1 MTADVKRRRRRNVVA
16 VLVTAVV
23 LAGAAMLSAYETSS
37 ESVARMWAAAE
48 LSADGRA
55 RITEVIDYDFGHED
69 RHGIF
74 RDVPGLPGDAD
85 EAKVHIAM
93 DGEPVPYELQAEMG
107 DNGETRILI
116 GDADR
121 TVTGAHRY
129 RIQYQLD
136 DIAPKGKLAWNAVGT
151 GWLVPL
157 EHVEI
162 HVTGPHTFADVRCVS
177 GRQGSRSPCQARQ
190 PSPGHLTLGFD
201 HLDAGRGATL
211 YAASAGGAATVPPSP
226 AEPSGPVLSIQRPGP
241 LRVGLLAGAIALAAG
256 LLTGWALR
264 LGGRERVPADVLPG
278 AAADVTPAD
287 AIAADATGAT
297 RRVDVTRLGGLVT
310 ETSSPPEGLTPAQGG
325 VLLTEKVLP
334 RHQVA
339 WLLKAVIDGYVV
351 MDDNESFPTLTRPSR
366 DEVPRTDREVREVLD
381 QAFAGRDSLHLGG
394 GYDRLFSTA
403 WRKIASDLERWRDDG
418 DDLWEP
424 GRGALEGRLQTI
436 GLLGTPVGLI
446 ATIVAG
452 VAAGRPHGYWAILLP
467 VGAALAGAGVA
478 LFAWSGELMAR
489 TPKGSALWLRLE
501 SFRRY
506 LAGAGAQHV
515 EEAAGAGVLD
525 HYTAWAVALGAA
537 DRWSEAVKQSTV
549 PPPAPSPQRP
559 ARVPLYR
566 TLMAYAMLKAVS
578 STTTPPPPPPSSS
591 STSSSNSSSSSDY
604 SVGGGGGGG
613 GGGSW

>member
-1 MTADVKRRRRRNVVA
+1 MRRRRRNVVA

-23 LAGAAMLSAYETSS
+23 LAGVATLSAYLSSS
-37 ESVARMWAAAE
+37 ESVARMWVSAQ

-55 RITEVIDYDFGHED
+55 HITEVIDYDFGHED

-74 RDVPGLPGDAD
+74 RDIPGLPAEAD

-107 DNGETRILI
+107 DDGETRILI

-129 RIQYQLD
+129 RIEYRLD
-136 DIAPKGKLAWNAVGT
+136 DIAPKGKLAWDAVGT
-151 GWLVPL
+151 GWQVPL
-157 EHVEI
+157 QHVEI
-162 HVTGPHTFADVRCVS
+162 HVTGPYTFGDVHCVS

-190 PSPGHLTLGFD
+190 PSPGRLALGFD

-211 YAASAGGAATVPPSP
+211 YAASAGSLATAPPSP
-226 AEPSGPVLSIQRPGP
+226 AEPAGRVLSIHRPDP
-241 LRVGLLAGAIALAAG
+241 LRVGLPAAAIVLAAG
-256 LLTGWALR
+256 LLTGWAMR
-264 LGGRERVPADVLPG
+264 LAGRERVPADALPG
-278 AAADVTPAD
+278 AAAD
-287 AIAADATGAT
+287 ATGAP
-297 RRVDVTRLGGLVT
+297 RRVDITRLARLVT

-334 RHQVA
+334 GHQVA
-339 WLLKAVIDGYVV
+339 WLLKAVIDGYLV

-366 DEVPRTDREVREVLD
+366 DEVQRTDREVREVLD
-381 QAFAGRDSLHLGG
+381 QVFAGRDSLRLGG
-394 GYDRLFSTA
+394 GYDGLFTTA
-403 WRKIASDLERWRDDG
+403 WRKIAADLGRWRDDG

-424 GRGALEGRLQTI
+424 GRGALQGRLQTI
-436 GLLGTPVGLI
+436 GLLATPVGLI
-446 ATIVAG
+446 ATIVAA

-467 VGAALAGAGVA
+467 VGAALAGVGVA
-478 LFAWSGELMAR
+478 LFAWSGELRVR

-501 SFRRY
+501 SFRRH

-515 EEAAGAGVLD
+515 EEAADAGVLD
-525 HYTAWAVALGAA
+525 EYTAWAVALGAA
-537 DRWSEAVKQSTV
+537 DRWSEAVRQSTV
-549 PPPAPSPQRP
+549 PPPSRSPQRS

-566 TLMAYAMLKAVS
+566 PLMAYAMLKAVT

-591 STSSSNSSSSSDY
+591 SGSGSSGSSSGGGY